1 MIKQQDI
8 NKLANVALFARNRS
22 IVPISNFAVGAALLS
37 SDGQIFVGC
46 NIECYG
52 QTPSIC
58 AERVALFKALSEG
71 VTDFLALA
79 VAGGPKDKTPDDF
92 CQPCG
97 VCRQVLMQYCPGD
110 MPVFVVKNEQ
120 EIQKYTLRQLLPY
133 AWQRKRGI
141 EE

>member
-79 VAGGPKDKTPDDF
+79 VAGRFLSAMWCLPSSAHAVLPRRYAGI
-92 CQPCG
+92 
-97 VCRQVLMQYCPGD
+97 CRE
-110 MPVFVVKNEQ
+110 K
-120 EIQKYTLRQLLPY
+120 
-133 AWQRKRGI
+133 
-141 EE
+141 

>member
-52 QTPSIC
+52 
-58 AERVALFKALSEG
+58 
-71 VTDFLALA
+71 
-79 VAGGPKDKTPDDF
+79 
-92 CQPCG
+92 
-97 VCRQVLMQYCPGD
+97 
-110 MPVFVVKNEQ
+110 
-120 EIQKYTLRQLLPY
+120 
-133 AWQRKRGI
+133 
-141 EE
+141 

>member
-1 MIKQQDI
+1 MWLYLPEIARLCPSLISQSVQRYYLLMDKYLLDVI
-8 NKLANVALFARNRS
+8 LNVMDN
-22 IVPISNFAVGAALLS
+22 LL
-37 SDGQIFVGC
+37 QFVQK
-46 NIECYG
+46 E
-52 QTPSIC
+52 
-58 AERVALFKALSEG
+58 LSEG

-120 EIQKYTLRQLLPY
+120 EIQNYTLRQLLPY

>member
-79 VAGGPKDKTPDDF
+79 VAGGPKTKHRTIF
-92 CQPCG
+92 
-97 VCRQVLMQYCPGD
+97 VSHV
-110 MPVFVVKNEQ
+110 VFAVKCSCSIAQ
-120 EIQKYTLRQLLPY
+120 EICRYLS
-133 AWQRKRGI
+133 
-141 EE
+141 